1 MNILDIA
8 QSIWLGVLS
17 RGDYA
22 DRSLFIQKF
31 QEDPGEEIKGVN
43 FSPDLPCPSLLT
55 SCWFTSL
62 MSLKYTTANSAH
74 SSVPAVFVF
83 PAPNQDRQMW
93 GTRSKIVA
101 WLNGWKKEW
110 ERTSDS
116 RDLKVESQSWK
127 RVRAVN
133 RGVKRTKQICKR

>member
-8 QSIWLGVLS
+8 QSIWSGVLR

-43 FSPDLPCPSLLT
+43 FTPDLPCPSLLR

-62 MSLKYTTANSAH
+62 MSLKYTSSANSAH
-74 SSVPAVFVF
+74 YSVPAVFVF
-83 PAPNQDRQMW
+83 PAPTGDWQMW
-93 GTRSKIVA
+93 GTLSKIVEGGIPKLEESKGCKQRGQENKA
-101 WLNGWKKEW
+101 NLQ
-110 ERTSDS
+110 
-116 RDLKVESQSWK
+116 KVEYEDG
-127 RVRAVN
+127 N
-133 RGVKRTKQICKR
+133 EFLQIS